1 MRYDIKLK
9 GISMEDNKLIIT
21 EEDNAIVDNA
31 MRQKKGEL
39 TLLKIFSAV
48 IYAIIAVFL
57 IYQLIGVVFGENT
70 NLGLSLAVYLIVIL
84 LYLGSIANAVPTILS
99 VIGLII
105 TAVKRKRGE
114 YSLSTLVYFIVFSIL
129 PYLTEG
135 VLFLITYIITQQ
147 IQ

>member
-1 MRYDIKLK
+1 
-9 GISMEDNKLIIT
+9 MEENKLIIT

-48 IYAIIAVFL
+48 TYAIIAVFL

-99 VIGLII
+99 GIGLII

>member
-1 MRYDIKLK
+1 
-9 GISMEDNKLIIT
+9 MEENKLIIT

-57 IYQLIGVVFGENT
+57 IYQLISVFFGENT

-147 IQ
+147 I

>member
-1 MRYDIKLK
+1 
-9 GISMEDNKLIIT
+9 MEDNKKMII
-21 EEDNAIVDNA
+21 EEGAPTANGSISK
-31 MRQKKGEL
+31 KKGEL

-57 IYQLIGVVFGENT
+57 IYQFASLFFNEQS
-70 NLGLSLAVYLIVIL
+70 NLGLSIAVYLIVIV

-99 VIGLII
+99 AIGLII
-105 TAVKRKRGE
+105 TAIKRKKGE

-135 VLFLITYIITQQ
+135 VLVLITYIVTHQ

>member
-1 MRYDIKLK
+1 
-9 GISMEDNKLIIT
+9 MEDNKKMII
-21 EEDNAIVDNA
+21 EEGAPTANGAISK
-31 MRQKKGEL
+31 KKGEL
-39 TLLKIFSAV
+39 TLLKIFTAV

-57 IYQLIGVVFGENT
+57 IYQFASLFFNEQS
-70 NLGLSLAVYLIVIL
+70 NLGLSIAVYLIVIL

-105 TAVKRKRGE
+105 TAIKRKKGE
-114 YSLSTLVYFIVFSIL
+114 YSLSTLLYFIVFSIL

-135 VLFLITYIITQQ
+135 VLVLITYIVTQQ

>member
-1 MRYDIKLK
+1 
-9 GISMEDNKLIIT
+9 MEDNKLIIT

-48 IYAIIAVFL
+48 TYAIIAVFL

-70 NLGLSLAVYLIVIL
+70 NLGLSLAVYLIVIV

>member
-9 GISMEDNKLIIT
+9 GLSMEENKLIIT

-57 IYQLIGVVFGENT
+57 IYQLIGVFFGENT
-70 NLGLSLAVYLIVIL
+70 NLGLSLAVYLIVIV

>member
-1 MRYDIKLK
+1 
-9 GISMEDNKLIIT
+9 MEDNKLIIT

>member
-1 MRYDIKLK
+1 
-9 GISMEDNKLIIT
+9 MEDNKKMII
-21 EEDNAIVDNA
+21 EESAPTYNGAISK
-31 MRQKKGEL
+31 KKGEL
-39 TLLKIFSAV
+39 TLLKIFTAV

-57 IYQLIGVVFGENT
+57 IYQLISVVFGENT
-70 NLGLSLAVYLIVIL
+70 NLGLSLAVYLIVIV

-105 TAVKRKRGE
+105 TAIKRKKGE
-114 YSLSTLVYFIVFSIL
+114 YSLSTLLYFIVFSIL

-147 IQ
+147 I